1 MTKLRKGVGGRW
13 PGKHGKLYPVGF
25 FGLAGALGLQIG
37 ITMILS
43 SSSDNKTET
52 FGGGMASSRT
62 IYYCFYHQIRKETG
76 WTPNFRRFKIDP
88 DSTHPTWQNIRY
100 LLEMKLGIADKAYL
114 VAWPELDDQVQ
125 LVDQQRLV
133 LKRIP
138 LDFSKGHR
146 KYKPV
151 MFRADMSEEEKILFL
166 NSAGRD
172 LCQQQ
177 HASKILEKVIRVPPY
192 WHECN
197 FCKIKGE
204 HYITECPRK
213 EKGLPPRRLP
223 KGVPMTFLRV
233 AETEQEKDEAF
244 LAADGRLLVLKE
256 VKS

>member
-1 MTKLRKGVGGRW
+1 MTS
-13 PGKHGKLYPVGF
+13 
-25 FGLAGALGLQIG
+25 
-37 ITMILS
+37 S

-52 FGGGMASSRT
+52 LGGMTSSRT
-62 IYYCFYHQIRKETG
+62 IYYCFYHQIRRETG
-76 WTPNFRRFKIDP
+76 WTPYFRRFKIT
-88 DSTHPTWQNIRY
+88 THPTWQNIRY
-100 LLEMKLGIADKAYL
+100 LLETKLGIADKAYL

-138 LDFSKGHR
+138 LDFNKGHR

-166 NSAGRD
+166 NSAGA
-172 LCQQQ
+172 LQQHQ

-213 EKGLPPRRLP
+213 EKGLPPRRTP
-223 KGVPMTFLRV
+223 KGLPMTFLRL
-233 AETEQEKDEAF
+233 AETDQEKDEAF

-256 VKS
+256 GKS